1 MNVSPKNLRESLS
14 TLLLQIRKSAIVRQ
28 EEHESFSDYSGLS
41 QEQIHVLNVFDDPSF
56 KPEVIDGYDAL
67 FIGGASEASVS
78 DPESFPL
85 NPSVALIHRCLE
97 QSIPVF
103 ASCFGFQ
110 LGVVALGGVLMKDT
124 VNFEMGTLSMQLTE
138 AAEHDPLFHDVPN
151 GFYAVSV
158 HQESAIDLPESCE
171 LLARTPLCCHA
182 YRVKG
187 KPFWGFQFH
196 PELDVPRLTERLG
209 VYKESY
215 TDSEEHFQE
224 VIAGLQDVAESHL
237 LLKKFVE
244 RVLLKSE

>member
-1 MNVSPKNLRESLS
+1 MTVSQKKSQDTLS
-14 TLLLQIRKSAIVRQ
+14 TLLLQVRDSPIVRR
-28 EEHESFSDYSGLS
+28 EEHESFCDYSGLS
-41 QEQIHVLNVFDDPSF
+41 QEQVHVLNVFDTTDFTPD
-56 KPEVIDGYDAL
+56 VIDNYDAL

-78 DPESFPL
+78 DPTSFPFH
-85 NPSVALIHRCLE
+85 PSIALIHHCLE
-97 QSIPVF
+97 RDIPVF

-110 LGVVALGGVLMKDT
+110 LGVVALGGELKKDT
-124 VNFEMGTLSMQLTE
+124 VNFEMGTVPMQLTP
-138 AAEHDPLFHDVPN
+138 AAKDDPLFCDVPD
-151 GFYAVSV
+151 GFHAISV
-158 HQESAIDLPESCE
+158 HQESAIELPESCE

-224 VIAGLQDVAESHL
+224 IIAGLHGVAESHL

-244 RVLLKSE
+244 RVLR